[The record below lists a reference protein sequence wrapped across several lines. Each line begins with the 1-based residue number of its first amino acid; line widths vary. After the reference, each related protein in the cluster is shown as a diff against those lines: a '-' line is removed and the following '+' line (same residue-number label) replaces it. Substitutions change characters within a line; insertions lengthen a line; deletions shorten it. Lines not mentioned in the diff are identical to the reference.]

1 MFLIVGKNGQ
11 VAAEL
16 RAALGERAVAVGS
29 AELDVGDGEAVRTFF
44 RGRRFEAVVNCA
56 AYTAVDKAEDE
67 PELAARVNADGPRHL
82 ADALAET
89 ETPLVHLS
97 TDYVFD
103 GKSCRPYTEADAPA
117 PTSVYGATKLAGE
130 RAVLEHA
137 ATALVVRT
145 SWVYSP
151 HGNNFV
157 KTMLRLGAERARL
170 GVVFDQI
177 GTPTCAADLARAVAE
192 ILPRLEAGTR
202 RVRHFSNEGACSWY
216 DFARAVMELSGLA
229 CEVEPIL
236 TRDYPTRATRPF
248 YSVLDKSEIKRDF
261 GIAIP
266 HWRDSLARVLA
277 DFPSAQPNHP

>member
-11 VAAEL
+11 VASEL
-16 RAALGERAVAVGS
+16 RAALGGRAVAVGS
-29 AELDVGDGEAVRTFF
+29 AELDVGDADAVRAFF
-44 RGRRFEAVVNCA
+44 RGKRFDAVVNCA

-89 ETPLVHLS
+89 GTPLVHLS

-103 GKSCRPYTEADAPA
+103 GRSCRPYTEADAPA

-130 RAVLEHA
+130 RAVLERA

-145 SWVYSP
+145 SWVYSA
-151 HGNNFV
+151 HGSNFV
-157 KTMLRLGAERARL
+157 KTMRRLGAERARL

-192 ILPRLEAGTR
+192 ILPRIEAGTR
-202 RVRHFSNEGACSWY
+202 RVRHFSDEGACSWY
-216 DFARAVMELSGLA
+216 DFARAVMELSGLT

-248 YSVLDKSEIKRDF
+248 YSVLDKSAIKRDF
-261 GIAIP
+261 GVAIP
-266 HWRDSLARVLA
+266 HWRDSLARFLA
-277 DFPSAQPNHP
+277 NLPSARPNQP